1 MISVVE
7 VSTQRRDD
15 GGLRMWSEEM
25 PGLILSGEDHDA
37 VVADASLAIA
47 ALMSGLGYDI
57 RSVISSRT
65 LPWQSDVP
73 TRFVVTHNGM
83 IAPTIKQLAGE

>member
-7 VSTQRRDD
+7 VSTQRRED

-47 ALMSGLGYDI
+47 ALMSDIGYEI
-57 RSVISSRT
+57 QSVRPART
-65 LPWQSDVP
+65 LPWQNDVP
-73 TRFVVTHNGM
+73 VRFVVNHGGLGDKV
-83 IAPTIKQLAGE
+83 ISP